1 VVDTGRRAGVLRVP
15 FAVAVYNARPM
26 TREATIPGM
35 DSDTLILGNPPIDW
49 LYALGLGLLTFAALL
64 FVRRLV
70 TAQARKYASGT
81 ELPRGVRLLSLLVAK
96 TQVFPLLAL
105 SLIVGSKYL
114 DLGRTP
120 GRVTTVVIV
129 VMIALQVGIWLS
141 TAVGFFLQE
150 QRLQSHDKNSKTVT
164 TLLRFIANLLIW
176 SLVLLA
182 ALSNLG
188 INVTALV
195 TGLGI
200 GGIAVALAV
209 QNILGDLL
217 ASVSIALDKPFEV
230 GDFVNLDGGFMG
242 TVEEVGIK
250 STRLRA
256 LSGEQIVVPNS
267 EIVKA
272 RIRNMGRLRERRAV
286 FAFGVTY
293 DTTPEQLEEIPRLVR
308 AAIEELGEGRT
319 RFDRA
324 HFTTFGDSQLNFE
337 VVYFV
342 TVPDYLVYMDVQQ
355 AVNLRLM
362 REFGARGIRFAFP
375 TQTLVIDR
383 APRGGA
389 KRAAAEQRAAG
400 ERHGAA
406 KDAPRPEGAG

>member
-1 VVDTGRRAGVLRVP
+1 MERDV
-15 FAVAVYNARPM
+15 
-26 TREATIPGM
+26 TIFGM
-35 DSDTLILGNPPIDW
+35 DSHTLILGNPLVDW

-64 FVRRLV
+64 FIRRLV
-70 TAQARKYASGT
+70 TAQARRYSTGA
-81 ELPRGVRLLSLLVAK
+81 ELPRGVRLVSTLVAR
-96 TQVFPLLAL
+96 TQIFPLLAL

-114 DLGRTP
+114 DLGRSAE
-120 GRVTTVVIV
+120 RVTTIVIV
-129 VMIALQVGIWLS
+129 TMIALQVGIWLS
-141 TAVGFFLQE
+141 TAVAFYLQE
-150 QRLQSHDKNSKTVT
+150 QRLHSRDKNAQTVT
-164 TLLRFIANLLIW
+164 TLLQFIANVVIW
-176 SLVLLA
+176 SLVLLG

-200 GGIAVALAV
+200 TGIAVALAV

-217 ASVSIALDKPFEV
+217 ASVSIALDKPFEI

-242 TVEEVGIK
+242 TVEAIGIK

-272 RIRNMGRLRERRAV
+272 RIRNMGRMRERRAV
-286 FAFGVTY
+286 FGFGVTY
-293 DTTPEQLEEIPRLVR
+293 DTPREQLEAIPEIVR
-308 AAIEELGEGRT
+308 SALAELGQGKT

-324 HFTTFGDSQLNFE
+324 HFTAFGDSALNFE

-342 TVPDYLVYMDVQQ
+342 NVPDYNVYMDIQQ

-362 REFGARGIRFAFP
+362 QDFEARGIRFAFP
-375 TQTLVIDR
+375 TQTLVLER
-383 APRGGA
+383 AGKPPL
-389 KRAAAEQRAAG
+389 RATG
-400 ERHGAA
+400 T
-406 KDAPRPEGAG
+406 

>member
-1 VVDTGRRAGVLRVP
+1 MNSDP
-15 FAVAVYNARPM
+15 
-26 TREATIPGM
+26 TIPRM
-35 DSDTLILGNPPIDW
+35 DLDTLILGNPPIDW

-70 TAQARKYASGT
+70 TAQARKYATET
-81 ELPRGVRLLSLLVAK
+81 ELPRGVRLLSQLVAK
-96 TQVFPLLAL
+96 TQIFPLLAL

-120 GRVTTVVIV
+120 GRVTTIVIV

-141 TAVGFFLQE
+141 TAVSFYLHE
-150 QRLQSHDKNSKTVT
+150 QQLHSRDKNSRTVT
-164 TLLRFIANLLIW
+164 TIVQFIANVLIW
-176 SLVLLA
+176 SLVLLG

-230 GDFVNLDGGFMG
+230 GDFVNLDAGFMG
-242 TVEEVGIK
+242 AVEEIGIK

-267 EIVKA
+267 EVMKA
-272 RIRNMGRLRERRAV
+272 RIRNMGRMRERRAV
-286 FAFGVTY
+286 FTFGVTY
-293 DTTPEQLEEIPRLVR
+293 DTPREQIEAVPAIVR
-308 AAIEELGEGRT
+308 GAIEELGQGRT

-324 HFTTFGDSQLNFE
+324 HFTTFGDSALNFE

-342 TVPDYLVYMDVQQ
+342 TVPDYNVYMDVQQ

-362 REFGARGIRFAFP
+362 REFEARGIRFAFP
-375 TQTLVIDR
+375 KQTLVLER
-383 APRGGA
+383 AGKPSV
-389 KRAAAEQRAAG
+389 RATG
-400 ERHGAA
+400 
-406 KDAPRPEGAG
+406 D

>member
-1 VVDTGRRAGVLRVP
+1 MEIHEQVL
-15 FAVAVYNARPM
+15 
-26 TREATIPGM
+26 
-35 DSDTLILGNPPIDW
+35 LGNPLIDW
-49 LYALGLGLLTFAALL
+49 LYALALGLLTFAGLL
-64 FVRRLV
+64 FLRRLV
-70 TAQARKYASGT
+70 TAQARKYASGH
-81 ELPRGVRLLSLLVAK
+81 ELPRGVRLVSTLVAR

-114 DLGRTP
+114 DLGP
-120 GRVTTVVIV
+120 AAERVTTVVIV

-141 TAVGFFLQE
+141 TAVRFYLEE
-150 QRLQSHDKNSKTVT
+150 QRLHSREKNAQTVT
-164 TLLRFIANLLIW
+164 TILQFIANVLIW
-176 SLVLLA
+176 SLVLLG

-217 ASVSIALDKPFEV
+217 ASVSIALDKPFEI

-242 TVEEVGIK
+242 AVEAIGIK
-250 STRLRA
+250 STRLKS

-272 RIRNMGRLRERRAV
+272 RIRNFGRLQERRAV
-286 FAFGVTY
+286 FNFGVTY
-293 DTTPEQLEEIPRLVR
+293 DTPREQLAAIPGLVR
-308 AAIEELGEGRT
+308 DALQDLGQGKT

-324 HFTTFGDSQLNFE
+324 HFTAFGDSALNFE

-342 TVPDYLVYMDVQQ
+342 TVPEYNTYMDIQQ

-362 REFGARGIRFAFP
+362 QEFEGRGIKFAFP
-375 TQTLVIDR
+375 TQTLVIER
-383 APRGGA
+383 AG
-389 KRAAAEQRAAG
+389 
-400 ERHGAA
+400 
-406 KDAPRPEGAG
+406 RPPIHATHA

>member
-1 VVDTGRRAGVLRVP
+1 MD
-15 FAVAVYNARPM
+15 RPG
-26 TREATIPGM
+26 TILGM
-35 DSDTLILGNPPIDW
+35 DPDTLILGNPPTDW

-64 FVRRLV
+64 FARRLV
-70 TAQARKYASGT
+70 TAQARKYSREA
-81 ELPRGVRLLSLLVAK
+81 ELPQGVRLLSTLVAK

-105 SLIVGSKYL
+105 SLMVGSKYL
-114 DLGRTP
+114 DLGATAA
-120 GRVTTVVIV
+120 RVTTIVIV
-129 VMIALQVGIWLS
+129 AMIALQVGIWLS
-141 TAVGFFLQE
+141 TAVGFFLRE
-150 QRLQSHDKNSKTVT
+150 QRLHSRDKNAQTVA
-164 TLLRFIANLLIW
+164 TLLQFVANVVIW
-176 SLVLLA
+176 SLVLLG

-209 QNILGDLL
+209 QNLLGDLL
-217 ASVSIALDKPFEV
+217 ASVSIALDKPFEL

-242 TVEEVGIK
+242 TVEEIGIK

-272 RIRNMGRLRERRAV
+272 RIRNMGRQRERRAV
-286 FAFGVTY
+286 FTFGVTY
-293 DTTPEQLEEIPRLVR
+293 DTPREQLEAVPGIVR
-308 AAIEELGEGRT
+308 EALAELGQGKT

-324 HFTTFGDSQLNFE
+324 HFTTFGDSALNFE

-342 TVPDYLVYMDVQQ
+342 TVPDYGVYMDIQQ

-362 REFGARGIRFAFP
+362 REFESRGIRFAFP
-375 TQTLVIDR
+375 TQTLVLER
-383 APRGGA
+383 AGKPPMKATGT
-389 KRAAAEQRAAG
+389 
-400 ERHGAA
+400 
-406 KDAPRPEGAG
+406 

>member
-1 VVDTGRRAGVLRVP
+1 MTDVEFHERVL
-15 FAVAVYNARPM
+15 
-26 TREATIPGM
+26 
-35 DSDTLILGNPPIDW
+35 LGNPLIDW
-49 LYALGLGLLTFAALL
+49 AYALGLGLLTFAALL

-70 TAQARKYASGT
+70 TAQARKYATET
-81 ELPRGVRLLSLLVAK
+81 ELPRGVRLLSQLVAK
-96 TQVFPLLAL
+96 TQIFPLLAL

-114 DLGRTP
+114 DLDLDLGRTP
-120 GRVTTVVIV
+120 GRVTTIVIV

-141 TAVGFFLQE
+141 TAVRFYLNE
-150 QRLQSHDKNSKTVT
+150 QQLHSRDKNSRTVT
-164 TLLRFIANLLIW
+164 TILQFIANVLIW
-176 SLVLLA
+176 SLVLLG

-230 GDFVNLDGGFMG
+230 GDFVNLDNGFMG
-242 TVEEVGIK
+242 AVEEIGIK

-286 FAFGVTY
+286 FTFGVTY
-293 DTTPEQLEEIPRLVR
+293 DTPREQLEAVPGVVR
-308 AAIEELGEGRT
+308 AAIEELGQGRT

-324 HFTTFGDSQLNFE
+324 HFTTFGDSALNFE

-342 TVPDYLVYMDVQQ
+342 TVPDYNVYMDVQQ

-362 REFGARGIRFAFP
+362 REFEARGIRFAFP
-375 TQTLVIDR
+375 TQTLVLER
-383 APRGGA
+383 AGKPPM
-389 KRAAAEQRAAG
+389 RATG
-400 ERHGAA
+400 T
-406 KDAPRPEGAG
+406 

>member
-1 VVDTGRRAGVLRVP
+1 MDSPGTT
-15 FAVAVYNARPM
+15 F
-26 TREATIPGM
+26 GM
-35 DSDTLILGNPPIDW
+35 DPDTLILGNPPTDW

-64 FVRRLV
+64 FARRLV
-70 TAQARKYASGT
+70 TAQARRYSREA
-81 ELPRGVRLLSLLVAK
+81 ELPQGVRLLSTLVAK

-114 DLGRTP
+114 DLGATAARL
-120 GRVTTVVIV
+120 TTFVIV

-141 TAVGFFLQE
+141 TAVGFFLRE
-150 QRLQSHDKNSKTVT
+150 QRLHSRDKNAQTVT
-164 TLLRFIANLLIW
+164 TLLQFIANVLIW
-176 SLVLLA
+176 SLVLLG

-230 GDFVNLDGGFMG
+230 GDFVNLDNGFMG
-242 TVEEVGIK
+242 SVEAIGIK
-250 STRLRA
+250 STRLKS

-267 EIVKA
+267 EVVKA
-272 RIRNMGRLRERRAV
+272 RIRNFGRMRERRAV
-286 FAFGVTY
+286 FNFGVTY
-293 DTTPEQLEEIPRLVR
+293 DTPRAQVAEVPGIVR
-308 AAIEELGEGRT
+308 AAIEQCGGGRT

-324 HFTTFGDSQLNFE
+324 HFNAFGESALNFE
-337 VVYFV
+337 VVYWM
-342 TVPDYLVYMDVQQ
+342 TEPDFNAYMDVQQ

-362 REFGARGIRFAFP
+362 EEFDARGIRFAFP
-375 TQTLVIDR
+375 TQTLVIER
-383 APRGGA
+383 AGKSPI
-389 KRAAAEQRAAG
+389 RATSR
-400 ERHGAA
+400 
-406 KDAPRPEGAG
+406 D

>member
-1 VVDTGRRAGVLRVP
+1 MEIHEQML
-15 FAVAVYNARPM
+15 
-26 TREATIPGM
+26 
-35 DSDTLILGNPPIDW
+35 LGNPLIDW
-49 LYALGLGLLTFAALL
+49 LYALALGLLTFAGLV

-70 TAQARKYASGT
+70 TRQARKYSTGA
-81 ELPRGVRLLSLLVAK
+81 ELPRGVRLLSTLVAR

-114 DLGRTP
+114 DLGP
-120 GRVTTVVIV
+120 VAGRVTTVVIV

-141 TAVGFFLQE
+141 TAVRFYLEE
-150 QRLQSHDKNSKTVT
+150 QRLHSREKNAQTVT
-164 TLLRFIANLLIW
+164 TILQFIANVLIW
-176 SLVLLA
+176 SLVLLG

-242 TVEEVGIK
+242 TVQQIGIK
-250 STRLRA
+250 STRLRS

-267 EIVKA
+267 EVVKA
-272 RIRNMGRLRERRAV
+272 RIRNFARMQERRAV
-286 FAFGVTY
+286 FNFGITY
-293 DTTPEQLEEIPRLVR
+293 DTPREQVAAVPGLVR
-308 AAIEELGEGRT
+308 AALDELGQGRT
-319 RFDRA
+319 RLDRA
-324 HFTTFGDSQLNFE
+324 HFTAFGDSALNFE

-342 TVPDYLVYMDVQQ
+342 TVPDFNAYMDIQQ

-362 REFGARGIRFAFP
+362 QEFEARGIKFAFP
-375 TQTLVIDR
+375 TQTLVIER
-383 APRGGA
+383 AGKPPV
-389 KRAAAEQRAAG
+389 RAT
-400 ERHGAA
+400 HS
-406 KDAPRPEGAG
+406 